1 MTGKTEQQHID
12 EVRDRLAAR
21 FPDQPTDAVAAAV
34 DTVYR
39 ELGDTRVRD
48 FIPLLV
54 ERRAGAELAAL
65 AH

>member
-1 MTGKTEQQHID
+1 MSGKSEQQHID

-21 FPDQPTDAVAAAV
+21 FPDQSSDAVAATV
-34 DTVYR
+34 DAAYR

-65 AH
+65 AY